1 MPLNLLVIFLK
12 SALWGNMV
20 EIAKTV
26 VDTVIIMRP
35 AIDLTG
41 DAETVKQDIKV

>member
-1 MPLNLLVIFLK
+1 
-12 SALWGNMV
+12 MV
-20 EIAKTV
+20 EIAKTN
-26 VDTVIIMRP
+26 VDTVIIMRL